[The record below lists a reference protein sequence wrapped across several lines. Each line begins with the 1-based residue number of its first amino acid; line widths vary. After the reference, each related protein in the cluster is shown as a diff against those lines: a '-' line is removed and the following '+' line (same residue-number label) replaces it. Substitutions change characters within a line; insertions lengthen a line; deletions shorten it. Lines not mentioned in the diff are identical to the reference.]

1 MKNLYDRFG
10 QRLKSY
16 DINPND
22 ETVSIDVYFRVF
34 CEELEKYCE
43 ELNTKKTRR
52 SKKKSEM
59 VADGQNTDQA

>member
-10 QRLKSY
+10 QRLKAY

-34 CEELEKYCE
+34 CEELEKYCAE
-43 ELNTKKTRR
+43 RNMKKTRR
-52 SKKKSEM
+52 SKKKSE
-59 VADGQNTDQA
+59 VVTDGQNTDQA